1 MNFSARS
8 LDFIFENMLNDSKVW
23 FSEHKEEYKQCIV
36 LPFQELIT
44 ALTPAMLE
52 IDEKLIC
59 DPKKLSRIYR
69 DARYAK
75 GKSIFRDYVWYTF
88 SRTRDMYKSLPGFY
102 FSISPGGFDYGCGY
116 YYASTESMEEIRSL
130 ILKNDKSF
138 SAALKAYKEQQV
150 FSLFGD
156 MYKRNHFPDESP
168 EKQEWLNR
176 RTIHLSCESK
186 DFGLLFS
193 DGLAEKIAADFKA
206 IAPVYHLFMKAEE
219 NIISNS
225 K

>member
-8 LDFIFENMLNDSKVW
+8 LDFIFENILNDSKVW
-23 FSEHKEEYKQCIV
+23 FNEHKEEYKQCIV

-44 ALTPAMLE
+44 NLTPTMLE
-52 IDEKLIC
+52 IDGKLIC

-88 SRTRDMYKSLPGFY
+88 SRSRDMYKSLPGFY
-102 FSISPGGFDYGCGY
+102 FSISPKGFDYGCGY
-116 YYASTESMEEIRSL
+116 YYASAESMEEIRSL

-138 SAALKAYKEQQV
+138 SNALKAYKSQQV
-150 FSLFGD
+150 FSLCGE
-156 MYKRNHFPDESP
+156 MYKREHFPGESP

-176 RTIHLSCESK
+176 RNIFLACESK
-186 DFGLLFS
+186 DFELLFS

-206 IAPVYHLFMKAEE
+206 IAPVYNMFMKAEE
-219 NIISNS
+219 NLL
-225 K
+225 KK

>member
-23 FSEHKEEYKQCIV
+23 FSEHKEEYRQCIV
-36 LPFQELIT
+36 LPFQELIEK
-44 ALTPAMLE
+44 LTPTMLE
-52 IDEKLIC
+52 IDRKLIC

-102 FSISPGGFDYGCGY
+102 FSISPNGFDYGCGY

-130 ILKNDKSF
+130 ILKGDKSF
-138 SAALKAYKEQQV
+138 SAALKAYKGQQV
-150 FSLFGD
+150 FSLGGD
-156 MYKRNHFPDESP
+156 MYKRDRFPDASP
-168 EKQEWLNR
+168 ERKEWLNR
-176 RTIHLSCESK
+176 RSIFLSCESK
-186 DFGLLFS
+186 DFELLFS
-193 DGLAEKIAADFKA
+193 DKLAEKIAADFKA
-206 IAPVYHLFMKAEE
+206 IAPVYQLFMKAEE
-219 NIISNS
+219 NLLI
-225 K
+225 KG